1 MNKVVS
7 TDTHLATD
15 LTLSY
20 MPHAIQNIAS
30 WIIAAFALFTLLKT
44 VYSIENSIACN
55 DQDEMKQFQTDAK
68 ISRSEENV
76 TNLVPGKLE
85 GNLKEELNVFT
96 SKLSSVG
103 GIWSS

>member
-1 MNKVVS
+1 MSVCRNQFV
-7 TDTHLATD
+7 HG
-15 LTLSY
+15 
-20 MPHAIQNIAS
+20 
-30 WIIAAFALFTLLKT
+30 F
-44 VYSIENSIACN
+44 ENSIACN

>member
-1 MNKVVS
+1 MSVCRNQFV
-7 TDTHLATD
+7 HG
-15 LTLSY
+15 
-20 MPHAIQNIAS
+20 
-30 WIIAAFALFTLLKT
+30 F
-44 VYSIENSIACN
+44 ENSIACN

-85 GNLKEELNVFT
+85 GNLKEELNAFT